1 MKTSEIF
8 SRANAIAAKPLKE
21 LDSQKLNEV
30 FADLK
35 RRTPK
40 SFLLSERAKG
50 VLPNGSQHTLPL
62 SNPYPFFMN
71 KGTGSRLTDVDGNE
85 YVDYILSGGAIILGH
100 NDEGLT
106 KTIQDLLQNKT
117 NFHGHFDELEI
128 EAAEKVIDFFP
139 SIEKVR
145 FTSSGSEANSGA
157 IKIARAVTGKKKLIK
172 FLGHYHGWASEYL
185 MDVEVPGSG
194 KFVTNGIP
202 DEHMDQTVL
211 VPPNDLNA
219 LEEVFKANEHS
230 GGIAAV
236 ICEPYGAESGLV
248 PIDEDFNAQAIALTH
263 KYGALYIF
271 DEVVTGFRLGKG
283 GAQQR
288 LNVTPDLTTLGK
300 GLMNGFPSCGAI
312 GGRKELMDAANIS
325 IPYAHPYTYIAGTLS
340 GNTLS
345 MAACNYVVNRL
356 ATTNLLEQAEATASD
371 LTTKLNA
378 LFHAYDSDFFAYYY
392 GNILRVELTAPHA
405 VPLTS
410 AEALNEVVQRRK
422 ILSSYSAVVS
432 SAGVLSRNGRDFV
445 SCAQTIEDNDKYVL
459 AYEKLLNSFVK

>member
-1 MKTSEIF
+1 MNTKEIF
-8 SRANAIAAKPLKE
+8 SRASVIASSPLKE
-21 LDSQKLNEV
+21 LDENKLTAAIDE
-30 FADLK
+30 LK
-35 RRTPK
+35 AKTVK
-40 SFLLSERAKG
+40 SFQLTEKAKT

-85 YVDYILSGGAIILGH
+85 FVDYILSGGAIILGH

-106 KTIQDLLQNKT
+106 LTIQELLSNKT

-128 EAAEKVIDFFP
+128 EAAQRVIDFFP

-145 FTSSGSEANSGA
+145 FTASGSEANSGA

-202 DEHMDQTVL
+202 DEHMDQTIL

-219 LEEVFKANEHS
+219 LEEAFKANEHS

-248 PIDEDFNAQAIALTH
+248 PMIENFNEEAIALTH

-283 GAQQR
+283 GAQKR

-312 GGRKELMDAANIS
+312 GGKKEFMDAANIS

-345 MAACNYVVNRL
+345 VAACNYVVNKL
-356 ATTNLLEQAEATASD
+356 ATSNLLEQAEATTED
-371 LTTKLNA
+371 LVAKLNQ
-378 LFHAYDSDFFAYYY
+378 LFASYNSDFFAYNY

-422 ILSSYSAVVS
+422 ILTSYSAIVS
-432 SAGVLSRNGRDFV
+432 SCGVLSRNGRDFV
-445 SCAQTIEDNDKYVL
+445 SCAHTIEDNNKYVM